1 MGSNQPALL
10 GRRLSWHTY
19 RVWHAS
25 LPAGKGDKGERKADK
40 GEGIRTH
47 AKKGQRKG
55 EPSLGAER
63 LSLQPP
69 RLMWESLSS

>member
-1 MGSNQPALL
+1 MRWVDGDTGFVPTEGPQFTTDRLL
-10 GRRLSWHTY
+10 GLG
-19 RVWHAS
+19 
-25 LPAGKGDKGERKADK
+25 LGKGERKADK